1 MKISINDL
9 IIPVIVIGAAG
20 WWGYSTW
27 SAHVEKSNAEQARL
41 EAASR
46 EDRALAEIAHQH
58 QATRALTARLTTEG
72 GPVFTYQ
79 VQNALSAA
87 TGKAVII
94 TGRLTDIEKRDGL
107 YLLHLNDTSTGSIV
121 IRYVLECDPKSAE
134 PIIGQRSGSSSVT
147 AVVLVSSVEKAEFKL
162 SGAKSGDR
170 EPNPALDESAP
181 FIARGRCLEIV
192 FR

>member
-1 MKISINDL
+1 MKISLNDF
-9 IIPVIVIGAAG
+9 IIPVIVLGAAG

-41 EAASR
+41 AAASR

-58 QATRALTARLTTEG
+58 QATRALTARLSES

-94 TGRLTDIEKRDGL
+94 SGRLADIEKRDGL
-107 YLLHLNDTSTGSIV
+107 YLLHLTDSSTGSIV
-121 IRYVLECDPKSAE
+121 IRYVLECDPKIAE
-134 PIIGQRSGSSSVT
+134 PIIAKRSGINSLT

-170 EPNPALDESAP
+170 EPNLLLDDSSP
-181 FIARGRCLEIV
+181 FIARGRCLEV
-192 FR
+192 VVR

>member
-58 QATRALTARLTTEG
+58 QATRALTARLSEG

-79 VQNALSAA
+79 VPNALSAA

-94 TGRLTDIEKRDGL
+94 SGRLTDIEKHDGQ
-107 YLLHLNDTSTGSIV
+107 YVLHLNESSVGSMV
-121 IRYVLECDPKSAE
+121 IRYVLECDPKIAE
-134 PIIGQRSGSSSVT
+134 PIIAKRSGINSLT
-147 AVVLVSSVEKAEFKL
+147 AVVQISSVEKAEFNL
-162 SGAKSGDR
+162 RGVKSADR
-170 EPNPALDESAP
+170 EPSLAP
-181 FIARGRCLEIV
+181 EDFSPFVARGRCLEIV
-192 FR
+192 LR